1 MVASSGGGLG
11 SVTLTGTPTT
21 GQVIQA
27 TSPTTATWASGALNA
42 WQIAPETYGAK
53 GDGKLVSDG
62 AITTGTNT
70 LTCATSTPF
79 TAADVGKHIL
89 VWAAATS
96 TTWLATTIATY
107 VSASQVTLAANATNT
122 VTASGVAYG
131 TDDSAAIQSAINA
144 ANTASLAGNGA
155 SATVKFSDKIYCV
168 SAAPT
173 LGVATGGGNWQI
185 SLPIVTASSGPKSQ
199 IALEGTGPAQL
210 PHWLQTVPSQ
220 SGSILLCMRT
230 DGSLNTTY
238 GPTSVIG
245 GPVSGYGGGGGT
257 FSNMHLRVNGLSI
270 MFPPQS
276 TSYCGLEIFGLGQA
290 SIDNF
295 SYLPLGVVPAA
306 QPWPTLAIANVP
318 AYSYGL
324 RMPAGGNNAVS
335 DIGSY
340 TSYFSQIGLVANEHT
355 TVYSMKTLYAVYGLL
370 AMSAAGTMQ
379 HGITIQNWCAEEL
392 TNVIGTVSAG
402 FFKATGPIS
411 VSVARASLET
421 YTHLVNDANGTLFG
435 DIGFDIINSATTLLA
450 TQFSGTNQGVK
461 LRQIAAA
468 QGVVASPPAVP
479 ATTVAQLNGYYRDAT
494 VNVQPNGATISSI
507 TVDST
512 VLTGITS
519 GPVRVPAGHTITLAY
534 TVATPTW
541 QWILD

>member
-1 MVASSGGGLG
+1 
-11 SVTLTGTPTT
+11 
-21 GQVIQA
+21 
-27 TSPTTATWASGALNA
+27 
-42 WQIAPETYGAK
+42 
-53 GDGKLVSDG
+53 
-62 AITTGTNT
+62 
-70 LTCATSTPF
+70 
-79 TAADVGKHIL
+79 
-89 VWAAATS
+89 
-96 TTWLATTIATY
+96 
-107 VSASQVTLAANATNT
+107 
-122 VTASGVAYG
+122 
-131 TDDSAAIQSAINA
+131 
-144 ANTASLAGNGA
+144 
-155 SATVKFSDKIYCV
+155 
-168 SAAPT
+168 
-173 LGVATGGGNWQI
+173 
-185 SLPIVTASSGPKSQ
+185 
-199 IALEGTGPAQL
+199 
-210 PHWLQTVPSQ
+210 
-220 SGSILLCMRT
+220 MRT